1 MATIDRLLD
10 QHGFQLARSRKHRVY
25 KNADGTT
32 FVTAST
38 PSDWR
43 AERNSISDFAKLL
56 GKSIGELTAPA
67 KPKRAARHHSRLE
80 PVTMPEPTPTP
91 IGAPAPPP
99 DIKLERQIRMLEKRQ
114 RKYDATKAV
123 KLAKKIERLMWFV
136 NKAHELYVERVEV
149 DRENAQWRVAI
160 TLTYVLRKMGDPDV
174 EAVVCSSVTDPDAVN
189 ERGVIGFAAV
199 RVGSLY
205 LDFLTRAIH
214 KTGRWTVEYD
224 NNGETG
230 VDTFEAVISLEEL
243 ARAK

>member
-38 PSDWR
+38 PSDSR

-91 IGAPAPPP
+91 IEAPAPPP

-114 RKYDATKAV
+114 KKYDAAKAV
-123 KLAKKIERLMWFV
+123 KRAKKIERLTWFV
-136 NKAHELYVERVEV
+136 TKAHEEYVKL
-149 DRENAQWRVAI
+149 DNGGAKDAQWRVAI
-160 TLTYVLRKMGDPDV
+160 TLVYALRKMGDPDV
-174 EAVVCSSVTDPDAVN
+174 EAVVCSSVTDPNAITKT
-189 ERGVIGFAAV
+189 GVFGIAAV

-205 LDFLTRAIH
+205 LDFLTKSIH
-214 KTGRWTVEYD
+214 ETGRWAIAYD
-224 NNGETG
+224 GG
-230 VDTFEAVISLEEL
+230 VDIFEAVISLEEL